1 GKESVSSHII
11 ENLIDLANRL
21 NQVIVAEGVETREQA
36 EYLASRG
43 VHLLQGY
50 LFGKPVPFDVFIK
63 EHNLTDLYSSGRASE
78 RVLNPATPA

>member
-1 GKESVSSHII
+1 SHII

-21 NQVIVAEGVETREQA
+21 NQVIVAEGGETREQA

-43 VHLLQGY
+43 VHLLQGD
-50 LFGKPVPFDVFIK
+50 LFGKAVPFDVFIK
-63 EHNLTDLYSSGRASE
+63 EHNLTDLDSSGRASE